1 MRFSRTSA
9 VATAVL
15 LAAGGMSAIPAAAS
29 DAPPTARALK
39 IRCVSHDA
47 DGTGVIKH
55 RFRVPRRAWE
65 VVLRDLSCTSK
76 GGRIQV
82 QVSWRRGAGS
92 RDGMARYLERVAASK
107 PGFRLREFDTNSAK
121 FKAPERR
128 TRMYDYSY
136 RTDNGRRRVV
146 GFGDRLTLMRV
157 SAPSDR
163 WGVGKKVVRKART
176 TMVRRFSS

>member
-9 VATAVL
+9 VALTVL
-15 LAAGGMSAIPAAAS
+15 LAAGGTSALPAAAS
-29 DAPPTARALK
+29 DTSPTARSLK

-47 DGTGVIKH
+47 DGTGVTKH

-65 VVLRDLSCTSK
+65 IVLRDLACKSRN
-76 GGRIQV
+76 GRVTV
-82 QVSWRRGAGS
+82 QVIWRRGAGS
-92 RDGMARYLERVAASK
+92 RDGMARYLEQTAASK
-107 PGFRLREFDTNSAK
+107 PGFRLREFDTSSAK
-121 FKAPERR
+121 FKAPKRR

-146 GFGDRLTLMRV
+146 GYGDRLTLLRV

-163 WGVGKKVVRKART
+163 WGFGKRVVRKART
-176 TMVRRFSS
+176 TMVRRMSS